1 MREANV
7 ENVERLYLNL
17 EKEGE
22 IQDEYFLLPEKGI
35 IIIGRDPRCELY
47 LDDIQLSRK
56 HCQLKIS
63 TSKRFLEITD
73 LDSINGVMI
82 NSKLTMKAN
91 LHPGDTLQIGRLVFR
106 LVALPEPPETYTV
119 FARSPDGLRSPV
131 VIEKKLIPEIIEPSS
146 EITYIE
152 AFFDTDPRE
161 CDPDLFGRI
170 FQQASNG
177 MRIRHDAMIR
187 ERLEIDQRLR
197 VISMVITDPEM
208 RKEYTHLTMPKMLP
222 DLKSRPKEK

>member
-1 MREANV
+1 M
-7 ENVERLYLNL
+7 
-17 EKEGE
+17 
-22 IQDEYFLLPEKGI
+22 
-35 IIIGRDPRCELY
+35 
-47 LDDIQLSRK
+47 S
-56 HCQLKIS
+56 
-63 TSKRFLEITD
+63 
-73 LDSINGVMI
+73 DSI
-82 NSKLTMKAN
+82 LQKA
-91 LHPGDTLQIGRLVFR
+91 DK
-106 LVALPEPPETYTV
+106 
-119 FARSPDGLRSPV
+119 S
-131 VIEKKLIPEIIEPSS
+131 
-146 EITYIE
+146 IE